1 MGLPLVHFQIY
12 WLLIAIHSYRE
23 QEYHFGLAM
32 PKEALV
38 SNVTLKTIGKNGHT
52 TESLV
57 TASVQASQLAH
68 KLNITDHDI
77 NCNNTADANGHTDS
91 KPDATNDK

>member
-1 MGLPLVHFQIY
+1 
-12 WLLIAIHSYRE
+12 
-23 QEYHFGLAM
+23 M

-77 NCNNTADANGHTDS
+77 NCNITADANGHTDS